1 MRVSPSRLM
10 LVLGCLIA
18 LLPSAVH
25 AAEPYRIGDTLE
37 AFTVNDAKGGAFVY
51 EPGSLA
57 LLLVSYEMGTG
68 KAVNA
73 FLEAKSP
80 DFLSR
85 HRAAFLANIHGMPG
99 VGRFF
104 ALPKMA
110 KYPHRILLADSETL
124 LTRHPVA
131 EDRITVFTFD
141 AQGRITAIRQVD
153 PKKDLASLFA
163 SP

>member
-1 MRVSPSRLM
+1 MRIPSGRL
-10 LVLGCLIA
+10 LLAFACLIA
-18 LLPSAVH
+18 LFPGVMH
-25 AAEPYRIGDTLE
+25 AAEPYRVGDTLE
-37 AFTVNDAKGGAFVY
+37 AFTVNDAKGGAFAY
-51 EPGSLA
+51 QPGSLA

-73 FLEAKSP
+73 FLEDQSP
-80 DFLSR
+80 DFLTR

-131 EDRITVFTFD
+131 EDRITAFVLD
-141 AQGRITAIRQVD
+141 ALGRITAIRQVD
-153 PKKDLASLFA
+153 PKKDLVSLFS